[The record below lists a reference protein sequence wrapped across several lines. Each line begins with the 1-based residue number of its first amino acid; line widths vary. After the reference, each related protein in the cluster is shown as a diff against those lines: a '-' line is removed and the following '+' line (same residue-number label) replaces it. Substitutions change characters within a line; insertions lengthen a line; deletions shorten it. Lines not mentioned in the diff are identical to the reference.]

1 MEALREELCNIKVP
15 ILQTL
20 ITTSINKINI
30 TVSKPGPLNK
40 NIELVIVA

>member
-1 MEALREELCNIKVP
+1 MLE
-15 ILQTL
+15 TL
-20 ITTSINKINI
+20 ITTPANKIKI